1 MKTIIELKK
10 IFKDRKIVESNVID
24 VYDDIADQLTIKLL
38 KGLNVDEAQ
47 VALVSNIMSMASSF
61 NNRKF
66 VIDLLQGALAEVE
79 SEHFVETG
87 NRLS

>member
-24 VYDDIADQLTIKLL
+24 VYDDIADQLTIKML
-38 KGLNVDEAQ
+38 KGLQVDEAQ

-61 NNRKF
+61 KNKQF
-66 VIDLLQGALAEVE
+66 AIDLLHGAVAELE
-79 SEHFVETG
+79 SEHFVESG

>member
-1 MKTIIELKK
+1 MKSYLELKSV
-10 IFKDRKIVESNVID
+10 FKDRKIVEKNVID

-47 VALVSNIMSMASSF
+47 IALVSNIMSMASSF
-61 NNRKF
+61 NNKEF
-66 VIDLLQGALAEVE
+66 VIDLLQGALAEIE

>member
-66 VIDLLQGALAEVE
+66 VIDLLQGALAEIE

>member
-1 MKTIIELKK
+1 MKSYLELKSV
-10 IFKDRKIVESNVID
+10 FKNRKIVEKNVID